1 MIMENIVAQMLR
13 RNGHKLYFYS
23 HSDNLHWENHIE
35 IDFLI
40 TEGKKIPPI
49 EMKFWNY
56 RSHSSLDKF
65 RQKFGAKI
73 RTQYILYPKDVIE
86 KDGIWHLPLYM
97 EMML

>member
-1 MIMENIVAQMLR
+1 MENIVAQMLR

-40 TEGKKIPPI
+40 TEGKKILPI